1 MTERSANITWLA
13 TWAHSRSGPRR
24 RANQCTT
31 THVDRR
37 MEFALR
43 AYKRIPA
50 VFSLLLVLMLSLT
63 ACMHVDRN
71 VTLNSDGSGSY
82 VLTIGFSEQLVS
94 LASDQISSSM
104 DDFGQ
109 KVKQQGGSYR
119 HYDDTGY
126 SYWAYT
132 RPFKTV
138 ADLNKLVQEAPQ
150 SGDSSSADVTTP
162 GQDTLTFSEQSGFL
176 SNTFH
181 VTGHMSMVVP
191 PSSLGDTGGV
201 DITQYL
207 KDMRE
212 SFSVTM
218 PGSITS
224 HTGGVVSGNTVT
236 YTVHY
241 GEQTDI
247 DVVGGGLNLGPL
259 LPIGAAVI
267 VILLLAI
274 VGAILW
280 SRRRKRAATS
290 HEQPGAPAYVPAYM
304 PGPAAPDAP
313 TVVSQGE
320 TSGEAGAE

>member
-1 MTERSANITWLA
+1 MMA
-13 TWAHSRSGPRR
+13 
-24 RANQCTT
+24 
-31 THVDRR
+31 HVDRR

-50 VFSLLLVLMLSLT
+50 VFSLLLALMLSLT

-104 DDFGQ
+104 DGFGQ

-150 SGDSSSADVTTP
+150 SGQAGDSSSAGVTTP

-176 SNTFH
+176 SATFH

-224 HTGGVVSGNTVT
+224 HTGGVVNGNTVT

-259 LPIGAAVI
+259 LPVGAAVI

-280 SRRRKRAATS
+280 SRRRKRAATL

-304 PGPAAPDAP
+304 PAPAAPDAP

-320 TSGEAGAE
+320 TSGQTSGEAGAE